1 MQYSL
6 ARDEN
11 KRFRSIDFEIIRAK
25 ECSKTISQ
33 LHVSKCICDL
43 RWITCNEVVS
53 RDCPTQIALD
63 LRIDVWPNPFCWMLH
78 GIWPAYVSGYWLVHY
93 KLEGLDRRDP
103 QRRCFGSKISL
114 KLDFNTKETLREI
127 WKSYGDFYEDSREHD
142 MEFWAYQKVMHCWDL
157 LNCPPGQYLYLM
169 ANVGKYVRDTL
180 MNWTMKS
187 NYTPN
192 QFYTSD
198 AIRLEME
205 LIKGT

>member
-11 KRFRSIDFEIIRAK
+11 KGFRSIDFEIIRAK

-53 RDCPTQIALD
+53 RDCPTQI
-63 LRIDVWPNPFCWMLH
+63 
-78 GIWPAYVSGYWLVHY
+78 G
-93 KLEGLDRRDP
+93 DP

-127 WKSYGDFYEDSREHD
+127 WKSYGDFYEDPREQD
-142 MEFWAYQKVMHCWDL
+142 IEFWAYQKVMHCWDL
-157 LNCPPGQYLYLM
+157 LNCPPGTILVFDGKRGEICEGHFAELDNEVQLY
-169 ANVGKYVRDTL
+169 T
-180 MNWTMKS
+180 KS
-187 NYTPN
+187 VLH
-192 QFYTSD
+192 
-198 AIRLEME
+198 I
-205 LIKGT
+205 